1 MKKLMLTTCVVL
13 GLLIMVAGEVP
24 ADTIVVTQGPLSFGS
39 GGVFY
44 AATSD
49 NGSFKTF
56 CIEMSETFSPG
67 VTYNYTISSNAMMGQ
82 NPPDG
87 DPVSIG
93 TAYLYRGFL
102 DGTLSTPV
110 DTAARAGALQ
120 ATIWW
125 LEGEAADPGAG
136 NAFRQMVIAQF
147 VNAASAMADANG
159 AYGIY
164 AMNLTDAGGG
174 LHQDML
180 VAVPEPGIL
189 ILLGIAMSAIG
200 AASWRIRKL

>member
-1 MKKLMLTTCVVL
+1 MKKLMLTVCLVL
-13 GLLIMVAGEVP
+13 GLVIMVAGEVP
-24 ADTIVVTQGPLSFGS
+24 ASTIVVTQGALSYGN

-49 NGSFKTF
+49 NGNFMTF
-56 CIEMSETFSPG
+56 CIEELETFSPG

-82 NPPDG
+82 NPPLG

-102 DGTLSTPV
+102 DGTFSNPV
-110 DTAARAGALQ
+110 DTAVEAGALQ

-125 LEGEAADPGAG
+125 LEGEAADPGLG

-147 VNAASAMADANG
+147 GDAAGAMADAGG

-164 AMNLTDAGGG
+164 ALNLTDNSGGR
-174 LHQDML
+174 HQDML